1 MKTRCLKREEIF
13 ALAKGMTDERE
24 RSALTA
30 HVQSCADCRKI
41 FESYHRLDDVLAQ
54 WNPPAEPS
62 PWFDA
67 HLRSEAASR
76 NSARGASAWF
86 GLAFNRWLAVPVLAS
101 LLVVAGLIAYRNAPH
116 RIPAHP
122 AQVAVTHLPAASA
135 RAVSHAPAAPQNG
148 AQEVSMYQNMSVLED
163 YDMLAG
169 FDDVISEL
177 PKGSG
182 KVAD

>member
-13 ALAKGMTDERE
+13 ALAEGMTDERE

-30 HVQSCADCRKI
+30 HVQSCADCRRV
-41 FESYHRLDDVLAQ
+41 FENYHRLDDVLGQ
-54 WNPPAEPS
+54 WNPAADPS

-67 HLRSEAASR
+67 RLRAEAASR
-76 NSARGASAWF
+76 SSARSAFF
-86 GLAFNRWLAVPVLAS
+86 GLAFDRWLAVPVLAS
-101 LLVVAGLIAYRNAPH
+101 LLAVAGLIVYRRAPH
-116 RIPAHP
+116 RVPAHP
-122 AQVAVTHLPAASA
+122 AQVAVAHVPAPAQT
-135 RAVSHAPAAPQNG
+135 VSHTPVAPQNG
-148 AQEVSMYQNMSVLED
+148 AQEVSMYQNLSVLED

-177 PKGSG
+177 PKGSN